1 MKSDTRKPKAN
12 IEHSMRKR
20 TYKGHVVEVA
30 SEPNRSGE
38 WVARAT
44 IVVEDGKTAK
54 KIPIFGRRR
63 ASFETQR
70 QADLY
75 AMELAKLWID
85 GRLWGANGH
94 G

>member
-1 MKSDTRKPKAN
+1 MARK
-12 IEHSMRKR
+12 
-20 TYKGHVVEVA
+20 TYREHVVELT
-30 SEPNRSGE
+30 SEETNSGE

-44 IVVEDGKTAK
+44 IIVEDGKSNK
-54 KIPIFGRRR
+54 KIPILGRRR
-63 ASFETQR
+63 ATFDTRR
-70 QADLY
+70 QADAY

>member
-1 MKSDTRKPKAN
+1 MT
-12 IEHSMRKR
+12 KR
-20 TYKGHVVEVA
+20 RYRGHTVELA
-30 SEPNRSGE
+30 AEEIRSGE
-38 WVARAT
+38 WIARAT
-44 IVVEDGKTAK
+44 IVIESGKMLK

-63 ASFETQR
+63 ATFENR
-70 QADLY
+70 RRADAY

>member
-1 MKSDTRKPKAN
+1 MARKTYR
-12 IEHSMRKR
+12 EHI
-20 TYKGHVVEVA
+20 VELT
-30 SEPNRSGE
+30 SEETHPGE

-44 IVVEDGKTAK
+44 IIVEDGKSNK
-54 KIPIFGRRR
+54 KIPILGRRR
-63 ASFETQR
+63 ATFDTRR
-70 QADLY
+70 QADAY